1 MVRTDRGGLA
11 SESRADN
18 PHGVESICR
27 FAGRDA
33 PRTPTARSGGVVDA
47 RKEGFIGRFAGTLL
61 RACGGSMKI
70 GLGARTN
77 QKQDCPA
84 HCRGITREETDR

>member
-47 RKEGFIGRFAGTLL
+47 RKEIHWAIRRNALAGLWRLQEDRT
-61 RACGGSMKI
+61 RRQDKPET
-70 GLGARTN
+70 GLSRPLPGHHT
-77 QKQDCPA
+77 
-84 HCRGITREETDR
+84 RGD